1 MPPIAL
7 DSLRIAG
14 LYAGL
19 LVLMGIVLAFL
30 VIRQRFAQKV
40 SLGDGG
46 SKELM
51 LAMRVHGNFVEHM
64 APTFACLLLLA
75 LMGAG
80 AGVLHA
86 FGLCVLAG
94 RVMHAIGLGEKGPI
108 GRLRQAGMIATQT
121 ALIGAALWLIAA
133 YLA

>member
-7 DSLRIAG
+7 ASLKIAG
-14 LYAGL
+14 LYTAL
-19 LVLMGIVLAFL
+19 FVLMGIVLAFL

-64 APTFACLLLLA
+64 APVFACLA
-75 LMGAG
+75 LMALLGAG
-80 AGVLHA
+80 PSTMHA

-94 RVMHAIGLGEKGPI
+94 RVMHAVGLGQRGALGK
-108 GRLRQAGMIATQT
+108 LRQAGMVATQV
-121 ALIGAALWLIAA
+121 ALIGAALWLLSAFFS
-133 YLA
+133 